1 MGVNGAI
8 CLEIRSAIPSAEDYD
23 EPKTAFL
30 LVVKRLA
37 FEGYSYS
44 SIKRGMGE
52 AFFDAFGRGANGSEW
67 RSLFEALGDVS
78 VIVDDDQY
86 YKYLEEGRYGD

>member
-1 MGVNGAI
+1 M
-8 CLEIRSAIPSAEDYD
+8 EIRSAIPSADDYD

-30 LVVKRLA
+30 IVVKRLA

-52 AFFDAFGRGANGSEW
+52 AFFDAFGRGTTGGEW

-78 VIVDDDQY
+78 VIAEDDKF
-86 YKYLEEGRYGD
+86 YKYMEEGRYGD